1 MAVGFERDNLP
12 SCWQEFN
19 HINRY
24 WDKNSG
30 LSTAKIL
37 PGEFYVT
44 AHNEAIT
51 TVLGSCISACIRD
64 VRAGLGG
71 MNHFMLPMKGG
82 SEQSVELS
90 NAARYG
96 NFAMEQMINDILRNG
111 GTRENLEF
119 KIFGGGKVMKGMT
132 DVGKR
137 NILFVKEYIELEG
150 FKLLAEDVGGQ
161 YPRKVMFLPKT
172 GKVMIK
178 KLYSK
183 HNSTIETRDESYY
196 AKISKQDV
204 TGDVEL
210 FD

>member
-1 MAVGFERDNLP
+1 MTMGFDRQNLP
-12 SCWQEFN
+12 SCWQEFQ

-24 WDKNSG
+24 WDKKTG
-30 LSTAKIL
+30 MPTAKIL

-44 AHNEAIT
+44 SHNEVIT

-64 VRAGLGG
+64 KKVKIGG
-71 MNHFMLPMKGG
+71 MNHFMLPMQGDNNDN
-82 SEQSVELS
+82 QELS

-111 GTRENLEF
+111 GNRDNLEV

-137 NILFVKEYIELEG
+137 NINFVKDYIKIEG
-150 FKLLAEDVGGQ
+150 YNLVAEDVGGM
-161 YPRKVMFLPKT
+161 YPRKVIYYPNN
-172 GKVMIK
+172 GKVLIK

-183 HNSTIETRDESYY
+183 HNSTIEARDENYY
-196 AKISKQDV
+196 SKISSQKVESDI
-204 TGDVEL
+204 EL